1 MDPGKALRL
10 GLGVAVVLV
19 VLPFLVRMW
28 PEPLTMERIR
38 HGFETSGLPV
48 EGMRLAQQPSNES
61 VAELNFMVNG
71 VSVAVYEYDNAG
83 TIARYQEYNKK
94 DPGTAMVES
103 WNLAQSLGAAV
114 PKPTPTRC
122 VRRGYFLLV
131 AIGDDIA
138 TLNRVA
144 EVFQQL

>member
-1 MDPGKALRL
+1 MDPGKALK
-10 GLGVAVVLV
+10 LGVGAVVVLV
-19 VLPFLVRMW
+19 ALPFLVRLW
-28 PEPLTMERIR
+28 PEPMTMERVR
-38 HGFETSGLPV
+38 HGFEISGLPI
-48 EGMRLAQQPSNES
+48 EGMRVAERPTNES

-94 DPGTAMVES
+94 DPGTAMVEH

-114 PKPTPTRC
+114 PKQTPTRC

-131 AIGDDIA
+131 AIGNDVT
-138 TLNRVA
+138 TLNRVV
-144 EVFQQL
+144 EVFQRL

>member
-1 MDPGKALRL
+1 MDPGKALKL

-19 VLPFLVRMW
+19 ALPFLVRLW

-48 EGMRLAQQPSNES
+48 EGMRLAPHPSNES

-94 DPGTAMVES
+94 DPGTAIVES

-131 AIGDDIA
+131 AIGDDTA

>member
-1 MDPGKALRL
+1 MDPGKALKW
-10 GLGVAVVLV
+10 GLGFTAVLV
-19 VLPFLVRMW
+19 ALPFLVRLW
-28 PEPLTMERIR
+28 PQPLTMDRIR
-38 HGFETSGLPV
+38 QGFATSGLPV
-48 EGMRLAQQPSNES
+48 EGMRLADRPSNES
-61 VAELNFMVNG
+61 VSELNFMVNG

-83 TIARYQEYNKK
+83 TVARYQEYNKK
-94 DPGTAMVES
+94 DPGTAIVES

-131 AIGDDIA
+131 AIGEDTAI
-138 TLNRVA
+138 LNRVA